1 MKYLTIEFKWA
12 LIFSSV
18 TVLWGILEK
27 LCGLHGPNIA
37 YHMYLTNLFAIPAIW
52 IMVLALKAKRKE
64 DFAGE
69 MSYSQGLLSGLLLST
84 FIAVMSF
91 AVQWMLTSV
100 ISPEYF
106 PNMINHSIDLGIY
119 ADSTSAE
126 KAFNY
131 SSYSVQG
138 AFGALAMGVLT
149 TAIAMIFLRSKKN

>member
-1 MKYLTIEFKWA
+1 MKQLTIEFKWA

-18 TVLWGILEK
+18 TVLWGIMEK

-64 DFAGE
+64 DFGGN
-69 MSYSQGLLSGLLLST
+69 MSYVQGLLSGLLLST

-91 AVQWMLTSV
+91 GVQWILTSV
-100 ISPEYF
+100 VSPEYF
-106 PNMINHSIDLGIY
+106 PNLISYSIDLGIY
-119 ADSTSAE
+119 KDVSSAE

-131 SSYSVQG
+131 SSYSLQG

-149 TAIAMIFLRSKKN
+149 TAIAMIFLRAKNS